1 MFINKIIYYLSIFCK
16 RNLSALISPY
26 PHKDDNTFTK
36 VIIQLQNYNRTIT
49 QNCRFKH
56 AYFA

>member
-16 RNLSALISPY
+16 RNLSAQISPY

-56 AYFA
+56 A